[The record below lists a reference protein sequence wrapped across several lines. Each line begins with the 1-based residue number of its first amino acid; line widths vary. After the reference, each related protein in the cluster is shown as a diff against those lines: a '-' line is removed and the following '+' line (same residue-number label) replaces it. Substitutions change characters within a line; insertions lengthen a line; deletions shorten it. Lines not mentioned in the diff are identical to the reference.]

1 MAIQFAVMCHT
12 PNKYIIGIFI
22 YFFNSSITAT
32 LAAIGAASVPS
43 AGLVTMVMVLTSV
56 GLPINDITLILAV
69 DWML

>member
-1 MAIQFAVMCHT
+1 MLF
-12 PNKYIIGIFI
+12 G
-22 YFFNSSITAT
+22 SITAT

-56 GLPINDITLILAV
+56 GLPINDIALIFAV